1 MKKVL
6 LTLLTLFMVV
16 GLTACGKS
24 ISPSESLAKELESLK
39 PQIKEMVSKAD
50 ASDLEELKQFDI
62 NPDKVIDNFVTSFEY
77 EILGEEEKSRSE
89 ATVDLRVKTYDF
101 AEVMDSVILQLVDK
115 IIDDLISGSEFDEDS
130 MMKEFG
136 KAINDLDMS
145 KFEKSSVNDITVDMV
160 KESGVWKL
168 AENGYDKLQSCI
180 SSTIDNYDYEARLED
195 ILYSRF
201 EERSDELAAVAPFSD
216 IPTESLSKSYKL
228 TKLVS
233 EGTTYE
239 GSLLDAALVEAGEV
253 AAYFYEDGTVLLN
266 LFGQTVSGTD
276 TGSSIEFS
284 DGSSIDYTVDGDKLS
299 MSVSGNDFEFSLVE

>member
-1 MKKVL
+1 
-6 LTLLTLFMVV
+6 
-16 GLTACGKS
+16 
-24 ISPSESLAKELESLK
+24 
-39 PQIKEMVSKAD
+39 
-50 ASDLEELKQFDI
+50 
-62 NPDKVIDNFVTSFEY
+62 
-77 EILGEEEKSRSE
+77 
-89 ATVDLRVKTYDF
+89 
-101 AEVMDSVILQLVDK
+101 
-115 IIDDLISGSEFDEDS
+115 
-130 MMKEFG
+130 MKEFG

-276 TGSSIEFS
+276 TGSSVEFS

-299 MSVSGNDFEFSLVE
+299 MSVSGNDFEFTLVE